1 MKALKKIYTALM
13 LLAFA
18 FVFASCSNGSDSDD
32 DDDQSITLSD
42 GSYTLAIT
50 KTSDGMVE
58 KYDIKA
64 TASNESWT
72 FKSGSKTQTVDLTK
86 QMTTDDLTAFNA
98 MGEDA
103 KKAKTKKEMNLPDD
117 AEISFAGNK
126 VIVKSTLSGAELT
139 EMQEDYKLS
148 SIPSDAKIKTIKD
161 NEYEITMSTKE
172 WETIVFHVN
181 KD

>member
-1 MKALKKIYTALM
+1 
-13 LLAFA
+13 
-18 FVFASCSNGSDSDD
+18 
-32 DDDQSITLSD
+32 
-42 GSYTLAIT
+42 
-50 KTSDGMVE
+50 MVE

-72 FKSGSKTQTVDLTK
+72 FKAGSKTQNVDLTK

>member
-1 MKALKKIYTALM
+1 MKRLSKLATILTALV
-13 LLAFA
+13 LACA
-18 FVFASCSNGSDSDD
+18 FFGCSNGNSS

-42 GSYTLAIT
+42 GSYALTIT
-50 KTSDGMVE
+50 QTSDGMVE

-72 FKSGSKTQTVDLTK
+72 FKSGSKTQNVDLTK
-86 QMTTDDLTAFNA
+86 QMNTDELTAFNA

-103 KKAKTKKEMNLPDD
+103 KKAEAKEHLKFPND
-117 AEISFAGNK
+117 AEVSFDDNK
-126 VIVKSTLSGAELT
+126 VIAKSNLSDAELT
-139 EMQEDYKLS
+139 KMQEDYKLS
-148 SIPSDAKIKTIKD
+148 LIPSDAKIKTIKD
-161 NEYEITMSTKE
+161 KTEYEITMSTKE